1 MCVSCEFTFADSNT
15 WRQAVEDSVN
25 HITAVSYFSVFSSGR
40 PVSLSPEGR
49 GQSLS
54 VCDTVFPHRVQVRFP
69 LPECVHV
76 LVTAPDERRVCFFFL
91 PTPVWLGWCV
101 NVSIEHAVA
110 ALPIV
115 APCKLLHMSALPKV
129 FFHSMSCSS
138 EMIFIPLGILD
149 KFSWSPLTKH
159 ILGRVSPNLTWD
171 CSIFFIKTS
180 IKLQIL
186 AWFRIAYMLAGY
198 PWAQH
203 SEVHVA

>member
-1 MCVSCEFTFADSNT
+1 MKAGSRRFSESYHSCLLF
-15 WRQAVEDSVN
+15 
-25 HITAVSYFSVFSSGR
+25 FSVLFR
-40 PVSLSPEGR
+40 PSCQPVTR
-49 GQSLS
+49 GQGAVA
-54 VCDTVFPHRVQVRFP
+54 VCVWHCVPTQSSSAFPSARVCPCAGHRT
-69 LPECVHV
+69 
-76 LVTAPDERRVCFFFL
+76 LVPDERRVCFFFFL